1 MEKLT
6 KINYFFMFKRRWAFI
21 TTVTLLVVLLSLV
34 FTLLQPFR
42 YESSVKILII
52 QKSTLGFD
60 AYSASKS
67 AERIGQNLSQV
78 IYSSSFLSKVLN
90 AGYEIDK
97 SYFPADEEK
106 KRDEWS
112 RLVAADVGAGTTIL
126 NIAVYHP
133 NREQATIIA
142 TAITS
147 VLQQNAGEYIGY
159 PDVELKI
166 VDEPL
171 TSNYPV
177 KPNVIL
183 NLVLGFVAGFF
194 LAISILLV
202 TYSEEREIDALF
214 KMQNKKSRRINDTS
228 FNPPL
233 PAAKSPKSDFRRE
246 ELPKRSSTPKT
257 VEPDFELAFRKDNPA
272 GNDFTKTH
280 RSDFKE
286 QKDSDGAD
294 ELNNKLSEYKELPGF
309 KDEDEIQTLYK

>member
-21 TTVTLLVVLLSLV
+21 TMVTLLVVLLSLV

-126 NIAVYHP
+126 NISVYHP
-133 NREQATIIA
+133 NREQSTIIA
-142 TAITS
+142 TAITA

-214 KMQNKKSRRINDTS
+214 KRQNKKSRRNKVSS
-228 FNPPL
+228 FDQPRKEKIPQSGFPREKL
-233 PAAKSPKSDFRRE
+233 SGKSASTKPAVA
-246 ELPKRSSTPKT
+246 
-257 VEPDFELAFRKDNPA
+257 DFELAFRKDNSTV
-272 GNDFTKTH
+272 NDFAENN
-280 RSDFKE
+280 RSDFQE
-286 QKDSDGAD
+286 QETFGEAD
-294 ELNNKLSEYKELPGF
+294 KPSAKLSVHKELPGF
-309 KDEDEIQTLYK
+309 KDEDEIKTLYK